1 MSVILPNSI
10 NYKEG
15 LPALPEGTQQINVS
29 ANPVNGQTFTAGQ
42 QIYFALLN
50 RGFLVLYIAYNYNL
64 ASLVNAR
71 VSSIYHIV
79 WMSKLE
85 AK

>member
-29 ANPVNGQTFTAGQ
+29 ANPVQPVHKFILTC
-42 QIYFALLN
+42 
-50 RGFLVLYIAYNYNL
+50 
-64 ASLVNAR
+64 
-71 VSSIYHIV
+71 SIEGSCYRTPCI
-79 WMSKLE
+79 
-85 AK
+85 